1 MLIYQAV
8 YIIDCT
14 DFRRKG
20 YSGILTHTNTHMH
33 PLHLPHSQTHI
44 STYYLDFSYI
54 VSSTQN
60 LIMDNFQS
68 VFKAVILD
76 HLLCATFLDSLP
88 ELSLFSS
95 SEFPEYSPKYCNY
108 GICDT
113 VFSYSVFLTHAHKR
127 YHYESIILF
136 LCFKCF
142 LNLLNVLL

>member
-1 MLIYQAV
+1 
-8 YIIDCT
+8 
-14 DFRRKG
+14 
-20 YSGILTHTNTHMH
+20 MH

-44 STYYLDFSYI
+44 STYSFDFSYI

-95 SEFPEYSPKYCNY
+95 SPNFLNTPTHVCNY

-136 LCFKCF
+136 LRFKCF
-142 LNLLNVLL
+142 FKFIKCIIVKYYDQNNIFKANDKGHKTSLY